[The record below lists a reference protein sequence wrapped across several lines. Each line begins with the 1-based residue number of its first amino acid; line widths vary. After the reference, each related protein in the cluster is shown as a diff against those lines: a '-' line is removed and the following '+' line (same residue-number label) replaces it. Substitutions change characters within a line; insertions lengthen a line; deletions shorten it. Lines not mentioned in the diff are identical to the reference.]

1 MNKNILT
8 HLKMIPIIIYPY
20 LYMLGILF
28 IFIFA
33 VIEGSITND
42 YEYSA
47 LSVFLIIP
55 LALFITLICLVIAI
69 INSIKAGKNCY
80 GIYYPT
86 RMNLIIKLV
95 QIPAYTINFILGLI
109 GLFMSIWGI
118 GVLALVLIVDFLSI
132 VLSGINNIGC
142 CINLYKNKIIS
153 KKLTILF
160 IILSFIYVI
169 DVFVAL
175 GLFLYLR
182 KNNIKEIINKVNI

>member
-1 MNKNILT
+1 MNKNILK

-20 LYMLGILF
+20 LYMIGILF

-33 VIEGSITND
+33 VIEGSITNNYD
-42 YEYSA
+42 YSA
-47 LSVFLIIP
+47 LFVFLIIP
-55 LALFITLICLVIAI
+55 LALLITIICLFIVI
-69 INSIKAGKNCY
+69 INSIKSAKGSY

-86 RMNLIIKLV
+86 RMNLIIKIA

-109 GLFMSIWGI
+109 GFFMSIWGI
-118 GVLALVLIVDFLSI
+118 GIIGLVIVVDFFSI
-132 VLSGINNIGC
+132 GLSGINNIGC

-153 KKLTILF
+153 KKLTMLF

-169 DVFVAL
+169 DVFLAL

>member
-132 VLSGINNIGC
+132 VLSGVNNIGTC
-142 CINLYKNKIIS
+142 VNLLKNKIITKGWAVIFS
-153 KKLTILF
+153 IF
-160 IILSFIYVI
+160 SFVYVV
-169 DVFVAL
+169 DVFIAV
-175 GLFLYLR
+175 GIFLYLR
-182 KNNIKEIINKVNI
+182 KDNIKALMNKVNI

>member
-86 RMNLIIKLV
+86 RMNLIIKIA

-109 GLFMSIWGI
+109 GFFMSIWGI
-118 GVLALVLIVDFLSI
+118 GIIGLVIVVDF
-132 VLSGINNIGC
+132 
-142 CINLYKNKIIS
+142 
-153 KKLTILF
+153 F
-160 IILSFIYVI
+160 Q
-169 DVFVAL
+169 
-175 GLFLYLR
+175 
-182 KNNIKEIINKVNI
+182 